1 MYSVCD
7 LRCAQVILQ
16 ALQNKGF
23 ACYHIGSEQVRLGPL
38 SDESSLSTSH
48 CGQVCIT
55 RFTFRRR
62 KARGTTRRQS
72 VRSSATARSIG
83 AFSCSVLTALA
94 YRSGHTIDRRI
105 RCILGFVYL
114 PGLLWSGLEASG
126 SMCAASLPEACRHS
140 IIRRRVGWRM
150 GGSAA
155 AGGGR
160 TTFGWYRS
168 GDCATMGVDA
178 SRRPQVNSTL
188 EKPKHISDTYL
199 AMYIKQLQVDHYSVF
214 VVQGKWPL
222 APIER
227 QPKPQLTEAVRAC
240 TEGAASAPASA
251 HASASFTAFSG
262 GGHSLKETPP
272 AEPLTFDANNDPELA
287 AAIAASLVTNSAPLS
302 ADAMRQAR
310 LARFG

>member
-83 AFSCSVLTALA
+83 AFSCSGLTALA

-140 IIRRRVGWRM
+140 IIRRRVGGAWAGLRRLAV
-150 GGSAA
+150 AA
-155 AGGGR
+155 
-160 TTFGWYRS
+160 
-168 GDCATMGVDA
+168 
-178 SRRPQVNSTL
+178 RPLVG
-188 EKPKHISDTYL
+188 ID
-199 AMYIKQLQVDHYSVF
+199 
-214 VVQGKWPL
+214 
-222 APIER
+222 R
-227 QPKPQLTEAVRAC
+227 
-240 TEGAASAPASA
+240 
-251 HASASFTAFSG
+251 
-262 GGHSLKETPP
+262 
-272 AEPLTFDANNDPELA
+272 
-287 AAIAASLVTNSAPLS
+287 AIALRWEMMHRVGRRSIRRSRNQSTF
-302 ADAMRQAR
+302 RTR
-310 LARFG
+310 IWRCT